1 MQRKKKSR
9 SFHTK
14 VVGVTFQNSDGSDR
28 QDIIHRRC
36 RAGDELALSSE
47 PDNPHADHAVAVYVT
62 KKGWLGGVKT
72 YQIGYLPD
80 DSSAAQEAF
89 DHIES
94 GRVGAAQI
102 SEITGGTHH
111 KPTLGVN
118 IKITLYGDDV

>member
-9 SFHTK
+9 SIHTK

-28 QDIIHRRC
+28 QDIIRRRC
-36 RAGDELALSSE
+36 RSGDELALSSE

-80 DSSAAQEAF
+80 DSGAGQEAF

-94 GRVGAAQI
+94 GRGGAAQI
-102 SEITGGTHH
+102 NEITGGTRD

-118 IKITLYGDDV
+118 IKITLHGDDV